1 MTFLRSI
8 LIILVMS
15 IVVKSI
21 LTSTTRGV
29 LLSILE
35 KILESYLE
43 NTSLGMLLTLDISI
57 NLILSHSSSKH
68 NKTHT
73 TQNTR
78 NQCKAKNPKQFE
90 VAKDYCINQNDDS
103 RDFNF

>member
-68 NKTHT
+68 KKTHT

-78 NQCKAKNPKQFE
+78 NQCKAKNPKQFKA
-90 VAKDYCINQNDDS
+90 AKDYCINQNDDS